1 MQSDFLTRIKNTYN
15 QFGAAEARVADRV
28 LLDPQRVVF
37 MSISE
42 LADSCKV
49 SDSTVFRFC
58 QKLGVGGYQEFK
70 TLLSLGIREDKDT
83 AGEGEAEK
91 YNENA
96 TPFMRRAA
104 GILETDV
111 EALRETCA
119 AVREEDI
126 KEVVGLLH
134 EARRIAFFGAGVS
147 LLSAMQAANRFTRI
161 TDKVSCVQDTHLQA
175 IQAALLQ
182 PGDVAVIFSYSG
194 ASKDT
199 VQTAQIAKKAGA
211 RLICISRFSKSPL
224 SGYADMLL
232 ISGGNEGPLQGGSA
246 SAVMCQL
253 FLADVLYE
261 EYYRR
266 YYEECRANHEKT
278 SAVIADKL
286 Y

>member
-15 QFGAAEARVADRV
+15 QFGTAEARVADRV
-28 LLDPQRVVF
+28 LSEPQRVVF

-42 LADSCKV
+42 LADSCRV

-70 TLLSLGIREDKDT
+70 TLLSLGLRAEKE
-83 AGEGEAEK
+83 AEGEK
-91 YNENA
+91 DNGNA
-96 TPFMRRAA
+96 PLFRKRAA
-104 GILETDV
+104 AILETDV

-126 KEVVGLLH
+126 REAVKLLH

-147 LLSAMQAANRFTRI
+147 LLSAMQAANRFSRI

-175 IQAALLQ
+175 MQAALLQ
-182 PGDVAVIFSYSG
+182 PGDAAVIFSYSG

-211 RLICISRFSKSPL
+211 RMICISRFSKSPL
-224 SGYADMLL
+224 SGYADLLL

-253 FLADVLYE
+253 FLADVIYE

-266 YYEECRANHEKT
+266 YYEECRLNHEKT

>member
-15 QFGAAEARVADRV
+15 QFGTAEARVADQV
-28 LLDPQRVVF
+28 LSEPQRVVF

-42 LADSCKV
+42 LADSCRV

-70 TLLSLGIREDKDT
+70 TLLSLGLRAERE
-83 AGEGEAEK
+83 AEGEAEK
-91 YNENA
+91 DNENA
-96 TPFMRRAA
+96 PLFRKRAA
-104 GILETDV
+104 AILETDV

-126 KEVVGLLH
+126 REAVELLH

-147 LLSAMQAANRFTRI
+147 LLSAMQAANRFSRI

-175 IQAALLQ
+175 MQAALLQ
-182 PGDVAVIFSYSG
+182 PGDAAVVFSYSG

-211 RLICISRFSKSPL
+211 RMICISRFSKSPL
-224 SGYADMLL
+224 SGYADLLL

-253 FLADVLYE
+253 FLADVIYE

-266 YYEECRANHEKT
+266 YYEECRLNHEKT